1 MTSTPAGCDRLAGVT
16 VSARPRKA
24 TRVAWVLAVVVVAI
38 FTAVATALHG
48 ATDSGKGVFQTSDQ
62 VAMIGLGLLGALGI
76 LAFTRPRVRADE
88 RGIHIRNVIGAYD
101 LPWEVVRSIQFRKGS
116 PWAHLEL
123 QDDDV
128 VALMAVQA
136 ADKGQAV
143 DTVRALRALLA
154 AHRARQP
161 VPGDN

>member
-1 MTSTPAGCDRLAGVT
+1 V
-16 VSARPRKA
+16 ARI
-24 TRVAWVLAVVVVAI
+24 LAVLVFAI
-38 FTAVATALHG
+38 FAVVATALHG

-62 VAMIGLGLLGALGI
+62 MAMIGLGVLGALGI

-88 RGIHIRNVIGAYD
+88 RGIHIRNVIGGYD
-101 LPWEVVRSIQFRKGS
+101 LPWEVVRSVQFHKGA
-116 PWAHLEL
+116 PWASLEL

-143 DTVRALRALLA
+143 ATVRALRALLA
-154 AHRARQP
+154 AHRAAAT
-161 VPGDN
+161 VAEDD

>member
-1 MTSTPAGCDRLAGVT
+1 VT
-16 VSARPRKA
+16 VTARPRKA
-24 TRVAWVLAVVVVAI
+24 TRVARVLAVVVVAI
-38 FTAVATALHG
+38 FTAVATLLHG

-62 VAMIGLGLLGALGI
+62 VAMIGLGILGALGI
-76 LAFTRPRVRADE
+76 LAFTRPRVQADE
-88 RGIHIRNVIGAYD
+88 RGIRVRNVIGGYD

-136 ADKGQAV
+136 ADKGKAV
-143 DTVRALRALLA
+143 ETVRALRALLA
-154 AHRARQP
+154 AHRAHQT
-161 VPGDN
+161 VPDNPN

>member
-1 MTSTPAGCDRLAGVT
+1 MTQPAL

-24 TRVAWVLAVVVVAI
+24 TRVARILAVVLVVI

-48 ATDSGKGVFQTSDQ
+48 ATDSGKGVFQTGDQ
-62 VAMIGLGLLGALGI
+62 LAMIGLGVLGALGI

-88 RGIHIRNVIGAYD
+88 RGIQVRNVIGAYD
-101 LPWEVVRSIQFRKGS
+101 LPWEVVRSIQFHRGA
-116 PWAHLEL
+116 PWASLEL

-143 DTVRALRALLA
+143 ATVRALRALLVAHQAGSDTTAPA
-154 AHRARQP
+154 A
-161 VPGDN
+161 D